1 MIKDT
6 FLSNRYSERPFR
18 DDHPS
23 SIIMDNLDSTLPG
36 ARFSFTNRT
45 IAHPYTGILSDD
57 RMIGQFSVSSS
68 FLKNGGG
75 TRADI
80 YYVPLRGIMPQSEAL
95 YSMMYA
101 IRSLIY
107 QSYLYLS
114 SPGPS
119 SIPLVIGSKINSVI
133 RVYRIVSMI
142 ENTQSFLQFRY
153 MPGTNDFELRQR
165 VFRGS
170 GEDTLSTLYLS
181 GPRSSGNIAF
191 IVSDG
196 FTKPPSGS
204 MNDASV
210 CLPILPITHGTATYS
225 TKNGLNNR
233 EVGMTFET
241 YNVSGT
247 GHDLS
252 TGSITSFYLILIPV
266 AV

>member
-1 MIKDT
+1 MIKNT
-6 FLSNRYSERPFR
+6 FISNRYSERPFR

-23 SIIMDNLDSTLPG
+23 SIIMDSLDSTLQG
-36 ARFSFTNRT
+36 ARFSFENRT

-75 TRADI
+75 TKADL

-95 YSMMYA
+95 YSMMCA
-101 IRSLIY
+101 IRSLLY
-107 QSYLYLS
+107 QSYQYLS
-114 SPGPS
+114 SPIPS
-119 SIPLVIGSKINSVI
+119 SIPLVVGSKIDSVI
-133 RVYRIVSMI
+133 RVYRIISMI

-165 VFRGS
+165 VYKSIGQ
-170 GEDTLSTLYLS
+170 DTLSTLYLS

-210 CLPILPITHGTATYS
+210 SISISPIIHGTAAYS

-233 EVGMTFET
+233 EVGITFES